1 MYTLPSSII
10 PFHIII
16 FLSLCQPRSILSLLV
31 RLHALQAPKN
41 DDAFWN
47 AERCRGMEP
56 SSTVFEQQHDV
67 VNTQYVG
74 NWHYNYRSRGMKTS
88 TDDVIV
94 AYMACASTSSSKD
107 NISRYVDFGCGI
119 GSTLLLVN
127 YNLCPLESIG
137 MEAQEQS
144 FQLLQETIRTLPDTN
159 TLKVIHVDLRKDGI
173 LEPLSVQLITA
184 NPPYA
189 PLSSGTLCK
198 DEQRRGARFEMRG
211 GVEEYC
217 NAAKRLLTKDGRFIL
232 SFWQQNHG
240 DRRVRKA
247 ASNAGLKVFRT
258 IDVYMGDASESV
270 PHITVY
276 ELIHSA
282 KSDEIHSSRCNVNN
296 IEPEWLEPF
305 STVNP
310 VTVDENGEELHE
322 LKFILNI
329 TKTHGQGYS
338 SNYESIR
345 KKLNM
350 T

>member
-119 GSTLLLVN
+119 GSTLLLVD
-127 YNLCPLESIG
+127 YNLCPLTCQHLGCGQGHNMKISSDSRCLHLHKIHDNESI
-137 MEAQEQS
+137 
-144 FQLLQETIRTLPDTN
+144 
-159 TLKVIHVDLRKDGI
+159 VV
-173 LEPLSVQLITA
+173 
-184 NPPYA
+184 
-189 PLSSGTLCK
+189 
-198 DEQRRGARFEMRG
+198 
-211 GVEEYC
+211 
-217 NAAKRLLTKDGRFIL
+217 
-232 SFWQQNHG
+232 
-240 DRRVRKA
+240 
-247 ASNAGLKVFRT
+247 
-258 IDVYMGDASESV
+258 
-270 PHITVY
+270 
-276 ELIHSA
+276 
-282 KSDEIHSSRCNVNN
+282 
-296 IEPEWLEPF
+296 
-305 STVNP
+305 
-310 VTVDENGEELHE
+310 
-322 LKFILNI
+322 
-329 TKTHGQGYS
+329 YS
-338 SNYESIR
+338 S
-345 KKLNM
+345 L
-350 T
+350 